1 MTEKEK
7 KVDVVVCLPD
17 PRIKLARTKARMRMA
32 DTPLRYLGF
41 GDGNRRIRPRHPQS

>member
-1 MTEKEK
+1 MAEEKIG
-7 KVDVVVCLPD
+7 VIIRVQPD
-17 PRIKLARTKARMRMA
+17 PRIKLAKTKARTQIV